1 MPHSLPVRLRA
12 VRLLCALA
20 AALLLAAPLH
30 AQHTAPA
37 HNHAGNAALLGTWK
51 LDLRPTPD
59 APPVEQEFVVASVDG
74 DSIVGTFYRSPVQN
88 AEFNGAW
95 GPLHVA
101 FTTSDGSGVYHHHAV
116 LVAPGRLE
124 GTTHSLG
131 RGFLMVWRAEKAVHA
146 APAPGGGSGG
156 AQR

>member
-1 MPHSLPVRLRA
+1 MTPDDRFRRSAMRTLLP
-12 VRLLCALA
+12 LA
-20 AALLLAAPLH
+20 AALLFAGPLR

-37 HNHAGNAALLGTWK
+37 HDNAGSAALLGTWR

-59 APPVEQEFVVASVDG
+59 SPPVEQELVVASVDG
-74 DSIVGTFYRSPVQN
+74 DSIVGTFYRSRIQN
-88 AEFNGAW
+88 ADFNGAW

-124 GTTHSLG
+124 GTTHALG
-131 RGFLMVWRAEKAVHA
+131 RNFLSVWRAARVSGPA
-146 APAPGGGSGG
+146 APG